1 MSNMPAPQPPME
13 NAVSLRLATLASA
26 LFLAACG
33 ASQPG
38 SDATGEGGGSQEL
51 NVYNW
56 SDYVAPDTIANFE
69 AATGIRVNYDVYSE
83 NETLETKL
91 VAGGSGYD
99 VVFPSARPFAERQIR
114 SGLYAA
120 LDKSQLPNLAH
131 MDPEIMEGLT
141 DIDPGN
147 AHLVPYMWGTTG
159 LGINVARVQEALGAD
174 APLDSWGLL
183 FDPANAS
190 RLASCGIHVLDD
202 DQEAFGAALIWLGR
216 DPNAGSPDEID
227 AVREAYAAIRPHIRS
242 FNNAEYKDALA
253 NGDAC
258 LVMGYSGDIGQVRDV
273 VAEAAA
279 ATGREAPDIR
289 YVIPKE
295 GALRWM
301 DVIAIPA
308 DARNPAN
315 AHAFVNYLM
324 EPEVIADISDH
335 VAYANA
341 NQAATDLI
349 DAEIAADP
357 GVYPPEE
364 VRERLVDPVS
374 LPDDVQRQR
383 VRAWTGIK
391 SGR

>member
-1 MSNMPAPQPPME
+1 MT
-13 NAVSLRLATLASA
+13 LRLATLASA
-26 LFLAACG
+26 LILAACG

-38 SDATGEGGGSQEL
+38 AESGDGGKVL

-56 SDYVAPDTIANFE
+56 SDYVADGTITGFE
-69 AATGIRVNYDVYSE
+69 EATGIRVNYDVYSE

-99 VVFPSARPFAERQIR
+99 VVFPSARPFAQRQIR
-114 SGLYAA
+114 TGLYAP

-131 MDPEIMEGLT
+131 MDPDIMEGLT

-147 AHLVPYMWGTTG
+147 AHVVPYMWGTTG
-159 LGINVARVQEALGAD
+159 LGINVARVREALGAE

-183 FDPANAS
+183 FDPANAAK
-190 RLASCGIHVLDD
+190 LASCGIHVLDD

-216 DPNAGSPDEID
+216 DPNAGAADEIE
-227 AVREAYAAIRPHIRS
+227 AVREVYAAIRPHIRT

-258 LVMGYSGDIGQVRDV
+258 LVMGYSGDIGQARDV
-273 VAEAAA
+273 AAEAAE
-279 ATGREAPDIR
+279 ATGREAPDIA

-324 EPEVIADISDH
+324 EPEVIAEVTDY

-341 NQAATDLI
+341 NLAATELI
-349 DAEIAADP
+349 DPEIASHP
-357 GVYPPEE
+357 GVYPPED

>member
-1 MSNMPAPQPPME
+1 M
-13 NAVSLRLATLASA
+13 SLRLATLASA
-26 LFLAACG
+26 LILAACG
-33 ASQPG
+33 GTQT
-38 SDATGEGGGSQEL
+38 DAESGAAGGAEANRL

-56 SDYVAPDTIANFE
+56 SDYVAEDTIANFE
-69 AATGIRVNYDVYSE
+69 AATGISVNYDVYSE

-99 VVFPSARPFAERQIR
+99 VVFPSARPFAQRQIR
-114 SGLYAA
+114 TGLYAP
-120 LDKSQLPNLAH
+120 LDKSLLPNLEH
-131 MDPEIMEGLT
+131 LDLDIMEGLT
-141 DIDPGN
+141 DIDEGN
-147 AHLVPYMWGTTG
+147 AHVVPYMWGTTG
-159 LGINVARVQEALGAD
+159 LGINVERVREALGPD
-174 APLDSWGLL
+174 APLDTWGLL

-216 DPNAGSPDEID
+216 DPNAGAPDEID
-227 AVREAYAAIRPHIRS
+227 AVREAYAAIRPHIRT

-258 LVMGYSGDIGQVRDV
+258 LVMGYSGDIGQARDV
-273 VAEAAA
+273 AAEAAE
-279 ATGREAPDIR
+279 ATGRDAPDIR

-295 GALRWM
+295 GAIRWM
-301 DVIAIPA
+301 DVIAIPK
-308 DARNPAN
+308 DARHPGN
-315 AHAFVNYLM
+315 AHAFINHLL
-324 EPEVIADISDH
+324 EPEVIAAITDH

-341 NQAATDLI
+341 NLSATPLV
-349 DAEIAADP
+349 DAEIASDA
-357 GVYPPEE
+357 GVYPPAE

-383 VRAWTGIK
+383 VRAWTAIK

>member
-1 MSNMPAPQPPME
+1 MT
-13 NAVSLRLATLASA
+13 LRLATLASA
-26 LFLAACG
+26 LILAACG

-38 SDATGEGGGSQEL
+38 AESGDGGKVL

-56 SDYVAPDTIANFE
+56 SDYVADGTIAGFE
-69 AATGIRVNYDVYSE
+69 EATGIRVNYDVYSE

-99 VVFPSARPFAERQIR
+99 VVFPSARPFAQRQIR
-114 SGLYAA
+114 TGLYAP

-131 MDPEIMEGLT
+131 MDPDIMEGLT
-141 DIDPGN
+141 DIDPDN
-147 AHLVPYMWGTTG
+147 AHVVPYMWGTTG
-159 LGINVARVQEALGAD
+159 LGINVARVREALGAD

-190 RLASCGIHVLDD
+190 KLASCGIHVLDD
-202 DQEAFGAALIWLGR
+202 DQEAFGAALLWLGR
-216 DPNAGSPDEID
+216 DPNAGAADEID
-227 AVREAYAAIRPHIRS
+227 AVREVYAAIRPHIRT

-258 LVMGYSGDIGQVRDV
+258 LVMGYSGDIGQARDV
-273 VAEAAA
+273 AVEAAE
-279 ATGREAPDIR
+279 ATGRAAPDIR

-295 GALRWM
+295 GAIRWM
-301 DVIAIPA
+301 DVMAIPKDAPHA
-308 DARNPAN
+308 DN
-315 AHAFVNYLM
+315 AHAFIDYLLQ
-324 EPEVIADISDH
+324 PEVIAKVTDY

-341 NQAATDLI
+341 NRDATALV

-357 GVYPPEE
+357 GVYPPED
-364 VRERLVDPVS
+364 VRAKLVDPTS
-374 LPDDVQRQR
+374 LPEDVQRQR
-383 VRAWTGIK
+383 VRAWTAIK